1 MDKKAKYR
9 EKQKITD
16 KLYRLRN
23 AERLRKASSEWYLSN
38 KNTEA
43 FKNKRTVELSR
54 KTRIKNRYNLSI
66 EKFDEMIKKQNNK
79 CAICNQPEF
88 KIRYGKIQS
97 LAIDHDHLTGKI
109 RGLLC
114 NNCNRAIGLMHD
126 SIETLKNAVA
136 YLEQRK

>member
-1 MDKKAKYR
+1 MVR
-9 EKQKITD
+9 
-16 KLYRLRN
+16 
-23 AERLRKASSEWYLSN
+23 N

>member
-23 AERLRKASSEWYLSN
+23 AERLRKASSEWYLRN